1 MTSQQAKKLT
11 LAGKMT
17 ISTILAL
24 PIFASIHLGAHSPL
38 EPQSMSFYLLIACH
52 RSGFTLTNKAVFLPK
67 RLTSV
72 RTLHF
77 VALGSLG
84 FVHVLQQGK

>member
-1 MTSQQAKKLT
+1 
-11 LAGKMT
+11 
-17 ISTILAL
+17 
-24 PIFASIHLGAHSPL
+24 
-38 EPQSMSFYLLIACH
+38 MSFYLLIACH
-52 RSGFTLTNKAVFLPK
+52 RSGTLTNKAVFLPK

-84 FVHVLQQGK
+84 FVNVLQQGK